1 MKISTTAV
9 ASSIRKVEKV
19 IRQRASAGGLQGH
32 APYVQVVPIFFK
44 SDGDI
49 FRYFGEHVDEIDAIT
64 GNVIHV
70 VLPRS
75 VLEGDAKDVA
85 SAVEASERYP
95 GLKAADLPCL
105 WVEGAGN
112 QAFVIRLPPDL
123 TSVKQVLYGLVDN
136 AREASTFEDVAR
148 SYVGAAPDTVMV
160 TPSAGRRVV
169 CSIHGIKTRGAWQ
182 KELQA
187 SFDQA
192 RAGLEHR
199 PLDFGLFGALALLIP
214 ALRDRKIAWFLDQY
228 TRIIKEEQLGSTPPS
243 IIAHSFGTYIV
254 AQAMERYPEIRF
266 DRLVMCGSIVRRDYP
281 WSHRA
286 RSGQIIRALNDFGRR
301 DIWVRVAE
309 WVVADAGSSGYEG
322 FSDTADNCLVQR
334 RHETWRHSD
343 YFYRLNYERNW
354 IPFIIGAHD
363 PDEGQEEGPRAINW
377 RFVAVRTLV
386 VLAVA
391 SGAVYAIARWWP
403 G

>member
-1 MKISTTAV
+1 MKIATTAV
-9 ASSIRKVEKV
+9 ATSMRKVEKV
-19 IRQRASAGGLQGH
+19 VRERAGATGSRGH

-44 SDGDI
+44 SDGEI
-49 FRYFGEHVDEIDAIT
+49 FRYFSEHVDEIDAIT
-64 GNVIHV
+64 GSAVHV

-85 SAVEASERYP
+85 SAVEASERFP
-95 GLKAADLPCL
+95 GLKAGDLPCL

-112 QAFVIRLPPDL
+112 QAFVIRLPQEIN
-123 TSVKQVLYGLVDN
+123 SVKRILYGLVDN
-136 AREASTFEDVAR
+136 ARAAATFADVAR
-148 SYVGAAPDTVMV
+148 SYAGVGAGDAASG
-160 TPSAGRRVV
+160 PSAIRRIV

-187 SFDQA
+187 SLDQA
-192 RAGLEHR
+192 QAGLQHR
-199 PLDFGLFGALALLIP
+199 PLDFGLFGALALLVP
-214 ALRDRKIAWFLDQY
+214 MLRERKIAWFLEQY
-228 TRIIKEEQLGSTPPS
+228 TRVVKEEKPGTAAPS

-281 WSHRA
+281 WSQRV
-286 RSGQIIRALNDFGRR
+286 RSGQLVRALNDYGRK

-322 FSDTADNCLVQR
+322 FTDAAEGRLVQR
-334 RHETWRHSD
+334 RHATWRHSD

-354 IPFIIGAHD
+354 IPFIVGARD
-363 PDEGQEEGPRAINW
+363 PDEGQGDPAGATNW
-377 RFVAVRTLV
+377 RFVVSRTLF
-386 VLAVA
+386 VLALA
-391 SGAVYAIARWWP
+391 GAVAYAIATLWR